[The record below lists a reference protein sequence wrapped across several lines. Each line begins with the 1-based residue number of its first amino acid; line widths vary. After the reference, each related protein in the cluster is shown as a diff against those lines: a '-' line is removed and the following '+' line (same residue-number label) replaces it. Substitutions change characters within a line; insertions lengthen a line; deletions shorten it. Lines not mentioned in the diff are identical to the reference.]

1 MGWDEIVI
9 IIIVALILTTRIL
22 WALLILEYATSKVYK
37 LKVISELVLQSVALI
52 MLTSIIIYINK
63 L

>member
-9 IIIVALILTTRIL
+9 NIIVALILTARIL
-22 WALLILEYATSKVYK
+22 YALLILEYATSKVYK

>member
-9 IIIVALILTTRIL
+9 IIIVALILTARIL